1 MALYLY
7 EDLFSLGRSAKLV
20 ERVSSAREV
29 VNTRNLVK
37 GKTGRRGDGTLG
49 ELIPG
54 EKAERIPGFSVARGP
69 VATIE
74 IGVEVKI
81 LATAMIKQID
91 RVINDLRHQSTVF
104 KSLNSKAI
112 TVGIV
117 GVNYSYSYVSYE
129 KDRQYPSSPI
139 AESRK
144 AQQRLEAGARKAFDE
159 FLVIPFGITNVE
171 PFPFEWIDKRDIE
184 QHYNS
189 VILRISNL
197 YDARF

>member
-1 MALYLY
+1 
-7 EDLFSLGRSAKLV
+7 LV
-20 ERVSSAREV
+20 DRIASHRDV

-54 EKAERIPGFSVARGP
+54 EIAEVVPGFEVARGP

-81 LATAMIKQID
+81 LAKAMIKQID
-91 RVINDLRHQSTVF
+91 RVINDLRHQASVF
-104 KSLNSKAI
+104 KQLNPGAI

-117 GVNYSYSYVSYE
+117 GINYSYSYVSYE
-129 KDRQYPSSPI
+129 KDRQYASTPI
-139 AESRK
+139 TESRK
-144 AQQRLEAGARKAFDE
+144 AQQRLESGARDAFDE
-159 FLVIPFGITNVE
+159 LLVLPFGITNVE
-171 PFPFEWIDKRDIE
+171 PYPFEWIDKRDTE

-189 VILRISNL
+189 VVLRLSNL
-197 YDARF
+197 YDSRF